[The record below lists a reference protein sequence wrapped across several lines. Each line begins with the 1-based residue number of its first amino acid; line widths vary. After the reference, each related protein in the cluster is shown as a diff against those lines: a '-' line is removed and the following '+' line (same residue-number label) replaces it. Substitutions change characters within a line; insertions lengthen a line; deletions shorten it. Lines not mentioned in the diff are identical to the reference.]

1 MAYPVGHF
9 GFGPVIFFTV
19 LPLTHEMVFDATLV
33 GAVATVAVFVDVDV
47 VVAAV
52 ADVEVEVGWLNFT
65 RIVGLEKV
73 KPVAESRRKP
83 PTSLI
88 LVVDTLDSPLT
99 PTTETVAA
107 TGASVNP

>member
-1 MAYPVGHF
+1 
-9 GFGPVIFFTV
+9 
-19 LPLTHEMVFDATLV
+19 MVFDATLV
-33 GAVATVAVFVDVDV
+33 GAVAAVAVLVV

-52 ADVEVEVGWLNFT
+52 ADVEVVVGWLNFT

-83 PTSLI
+83 PTDLMV
-88 LVVDTLDSPLT
+88 VVDTLDSPLT

>member
-1 MAYPVGHF
+1 MGLTPET
-9 GFGPVIFFTV
+9 FFTV
-19 LPLTHEMVFDATLV
+19 LPFRQEMVFDATLV
-33 GAVATVAVFVDVDV
+33 VAVAAVAVLVDVDV
-47 VVAAV
+47 VDAA
-52 ADVEVEVGWLNFT
+52 ADVEVAVGWLNFT

-83 PTSLI
+83 PAALI
-88 LVVDTLDSPLT
+88 VVVETLDSPLT

>member
-1 MAYPVGHF
+1 MGLTPET
-9 GFGPVIFFTV
+9 FFTV
-19 LPLTHEMVFDATLV
+19 LPFTQEMVFDATFV
-33 GAVATVAVFVDVDV
+33 GAVAAVVVFVDV

-52 ADVEVEVGWLNFT
+52 ADVEVVVGWLNFT

-83 PTSLI
+83 PAALM
-88 LVVDTLDSPLT
+88 VVVETLDSPLT

>member
-1 MAYPVGHF
+1 MGLTPET
-9 GFGPVIFFTV
+9 FFTV
-19 LPLTHEMVFDATLV
+19 LPFTHEMVFDATLV
-33 GAVATVAVFVDVDV
+33 GVVAAVAVLVV

-52 ADVEVEVGWLNFT
+52 ADVEVVVGWLNFT
-65 RIVGLEKV
+65 RMVGLEKV

-83 PTSLI
+83 PTDLMV
-88 LVVDTLDSPLT
+88 VVDTLDSPLT

>member
-1 MAYPVGHF
+1 
-9 GFGPVIFFTV
+9 
-19 LPLTHEMVFDATLV
+19 MVFDATFV
-33 GAVATVAVFVDVDV
+33 GAVAAVVVFVDV

-52 ADVEVEVGWLNFT
+52 ADVEVVVGWLNFT

-83 PTSLI
+83 PAALM
-88 LVVDTLDSPLT
+88 VVVETLDSPLT

>member
-1 MAYPVGHF
+1 MP
-9 GFGPVIFFTV
+9 FTQ
-19 LPLTHEMVFDATLV
+19 EIVFDATLV
-33 GAVATVAVFVDVDV
+33 GAVAAVAVLV

-52 ADVEVEVGWLNFT
+52 ADEEVAVGWLNFT

-83 PTSLI
+83 PTSLM
-88 LVVDTLDSPLT
+88 VVVETLDSPLS